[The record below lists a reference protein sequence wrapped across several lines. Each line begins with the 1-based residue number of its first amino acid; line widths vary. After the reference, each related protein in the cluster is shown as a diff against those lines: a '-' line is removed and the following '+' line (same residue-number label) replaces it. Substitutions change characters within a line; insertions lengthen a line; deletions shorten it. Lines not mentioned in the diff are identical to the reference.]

1 MNVKMK
7 FIGCATCAALSVATQ
22 ASVSDDD
29 IIAYFPL
36 DADLRSS
43 VHADKNPTWDE
54 RFIPEGGSIGYNS
67 EAARQY
73 VVDKDGRM
81 IREGNKFVTFD
92 KSRVYIPL
100 TSFCTDAGVNQVTFE
115 MFVRGDGRT
124 DSDSKSVK
132 VWEESVWLD
141 KLSTWSWAQNV
152 GPKRSEC
159 LVFWMQNGDSTTGET
174 YEQVGQKSVT
184 AHPKVLDGRW
194 NHLAVT
200 IDDKT
205 AKIYLNYEEVST
217 VALDA
222 SWHWS
227 NNSDGSGYFLVL
239 GGGSG
244 TSKLDFDE
252 IRITK
257 GVLPVEDW
265 LRIAG
270 ELMPEDGDTLLYLP
284 FDFSLET
291 LAYPLSDAGYTS
303 TGALTYD
310 ASVWK
315 KKVVE
320 YGDRQVV
327 IREENVA
334 CLKANKSAATR
345 TLPNPYLQR
354 GANGDAMTVEFFM
367 KGSAVAG
374 EMSTWGSKLVVG
386 KYWSDELKQ
395 TVYPFLVQANDDFGY
410 YFRFDSTAGKSTSFQ
425 PGVSLTDG
433 RWHHFA
439 ATFEPVEGGA
449 KTKISFFADYGD
461 AMVQTVEGTW
471 CLTRSSDKSLVLGD
485 ANCVVWMDEFRVSN
499 GLLPKSKF
507 LKANNLTGIIMVV
520 R

>member
-1 MNVKMK
+1 MNVKKMK

-36 DADLRSS
+36 DADLKSS
-43 VHADKNPTWDE
+43 VHADKNPTWGYT
-54 RFIPEGGSIGYNS
+54 FPSTGASITYSS

-73 VVDKDGRM
+73 IVDSQGRKVS
-81 IREGNKFVTFD
+81 EGNKFVTFD
-92 KSRVYIPL
+92 GSRVFIPL
-100 TSFCTDAGVNQVTFE
+100 TSFSSDAGIKQVTIE
-115 MFVRGDGRT
+115 MFVRGDGR
-124 DSDSKSVK
+124 KNSVART
-132 VWEESVWLD
+132 VADWEQVAWLD
-141 KLSTWSWAQNV
+141 KTSSWTFSQNTGPRKSACRAFSFQNADDEAGSSYISIGTENLSTHPSM
-152 GPKRSEC
+152 
-159 LVFWMQNGDSTTGET
+159 FDGEWHH
-174 YEQVGQKSVT
+174 V
-184 AHPKVLDGRW
+184 
-194 NHLAVT
+194 AVT
-200 IDDKT
+200 VDDTT
-205 AKIYLNYEEVST
+205 AKVYLNYKEVTT
-217 VALDA
+217 VTLP
-222 SWHWS
+222 SGWHWYD
-227 NNSDGSGYFLVL
+227 NDGNGYFLVL
-239 GGGSG
+239 GGNGGAS
-244 TSKLDFDE
+244 TIDFDE
-252 IRITK
+252 VRITK
-257 GVLPVEDW
+257 GIVPQEDW

-270 ELMPEDGDTLLYLP
+270 ELAPEDGDTLLYLP
-284 FDFSLET
+284 FDSSLET

-303 TGALTYD
+303 TGTLTYD

-327 IREENVA
+327 IREENAA

-386 KYWSDELKQ
+386 RYWSDELKQ

-485 ANCVVWMDEFRVSN
+485 ENCVVWLDEFRVSN

-507 LKANNLTGIIMVV
+507 LKANNLTGLIMVV